1 MYILTCTFVPY
12 ISGNSKAPGV
22 GHVLHRET
30 FCACT
35 VASVPGLDLPTPA
48 QLKRARKGKAWNRGY
63 LYCTKNCV
71 ALAKQNPCK
80 CKDQITG
87 NYIWQ

>member
-1 MYILTCTFVPY
+1 MKNEIGAIHKSVMIFCTLYKWKFKGTACGYIT
-12 ISGNSKAPGV
+12 
-22 GHVLHRET
+22 HVLHRET
-30 FCACT
+30 SLC
-35 VASVPGLDLPTPA
+35 
-48 QLKRARKGKAWNRGY
+48 